1 MSQSSWEVADRAAN
15 VLAPESGEFTDT
27 DVADLG
33 KALAQAVRGS
43 FASGGGADATARFLT
58 RMATI
63 PGLAWGRW
71 LGQDVT
77 PTVDVDA
84 RDRRFADPTWTG
96 NPAFYSL
103 RLAYAAAVAY
113 TNEIVDSGGLDQ
125 RTLEKAQ
132 VTAGL
137 FLDALAPTN
146 FLALNPAALKKAFE
160 TGGRSIV
167 DGTRNFL
174 DDLINNNGR
183 PRQVD
188 TTPFELGR
196 NMAATPAKV
205 VFRNELMELLQ
216 YEPSTPQVR
225 AVPILCSPPWI
236 NKYYVMDLSPGRSFV
251 EWAVNHGRTVFMIS
265 YRNPGPELSDITMDD
280 YLISGPRQA
289 MDVVQEITGAEK
301 IDFVGLCLGG
311 ALTAITVAFLSA
323 AGDSRIG
330 NVTLLNTLLDYSEPG
345 VLGIFTDEVAVARV
359 EQKMAKEG
367 HLKGESMAG
376 TFDMLRANDLI
387 FNYVVSNWLMGQQP
401 PAFDILAWNS
411 DSTRMPPKMHAFYL
425 RQFYVENKLPKGEL
439 EIAGQLIN
447 LGDIKNDAY
456 VVGAENDHIVPW
468 RSSYAATSLL
478 SGPVRFVLSSGGHIA
493 GIVNPPGPKGWYV
506 VLDGDGD
513 RLPESPD
520 EWRQLAERHSGSWWE
535 DWATW
540 SDALAGDLIDPPQ
553 MGSDTYPVLYDGPGE
568 YIHT

>member
-15 VLAPESGEFTDT
+15 VLAPESGEFSNP

-43 FASGGGADATARFLT
+43 FVNGGGADATARFLT

-63 PGLAWGRW
+63 PGLVVGRW
-71 LGQDVT
+71 LGQDIT
-77 PTVDVDA
+77 PAVDVDA
-84 RDRRFADPTWTG
+84 KDRRFADPAWTG

-113 TNEIVDSGGLDQ
+113 TNEIIESGGLD
-125 RTLEKAQ
+125 RRMLEKAQ

-137 FLDALAPTN
+137 FQDALAPTN
-146 FLALNPAALKKAFE
+146 FLALNPAALKKAFD

-174 DDLINNNGR
+174 DDLVNNNGR

-188 TTPFELGR
+188 STPFELGR

-216 YEPSTPQVR
+216 YEPATPQVR

-330 NVTLLNTLLDYSEPG
+330 NITLLNTLLDYSEPG
-345 VLGIFTDEVAVARV
+345 VLGIFTDEATVARV

-367 HLKGESMAG
+367 HLKGETMAG
-376 TFDMLRANDLI
+376 TFDLLRANDLI

-425 RQFYVENKLPKGEL
+425 RHFYVQNKLPKGEL

-468 RSSYAATSLL
+468 RSSYTATRLL

-493 GIVNPPGPKGWYV
+493 GIVNPPGPKGWYIV
-506 VLDGDGD
+506 SDGGD
-513 RLPESPD
+513 DLPDTPD

-540 SDALAGDLIDPPQ
+540 SDALAGDLIDPPS

-568 YIHT
+568 YIRT

>member
-15 VLAPESGEFTDT
+15 VLAPESGEFSNP

-33 KALAQAVRGS
+33 TALAQAVRGS
-43 FASGGGADATARFLT
+43 FANGGGADATARFLT

-63 PGLAWGRW
+63 PGLVVGRW

-77 PTVDVDA
+77 PAVDVDA
-84 RDRRFADPTWTG
+84 KDRRFADPAWTG

-113 TNEIVDSGGLDQ
+113 TNEIIESGGLDK
-125 RTLEKAQ
+125 RMLEKAQ

-137 FLDALAPTN
+137 FQDALAPTN
-146 FLALNPAALKKAFE
+146 FLALNPAALKKAFD
-160 TGGRSIV
+160 TGGRSIF

-174 DDLINNNGR
+174 DDLANNNGR

-216 YEPSTPQVR
+216 YEPATPQVR

-330 NVTLLNTLLDYSEPG
+330 NITLLNTLLDYSEPG
-345 VLGIFTDEVAVARV
+345 VLGIFTDEATVARV
-359 EQKMAKEG
+359 EQKMAREG
-367 HLKGESMAG
+367 HLKGETMAG
-376 TFDMLRANDLI
+376 TFDLLRANDLI
-387 FNYVVSNWLMGQQP
+387 FNYVVSNWLMGQ
-401 PAFDILAWNS
+401 
-411 DSTRMPPKMHAFYL
+411 
-425 RQFYVENKLPKGEL
+425 
-439 EIAGQLIN
+439 
-447 LGDIKNDAY
+447 
-456 VVGAENDHIVPW
+456 
-468 RSSYAATSLL
+468 
-478 SGPVRFVLSSGGHIA
+478 
-493 GIVNPPGPKGWYV
+493 
-506 VLDGDGD
+506 
-513 RLPESPD
+513 
-520 EWRQLAERHSGSWWE
+520 
-535 DWATW
+535 
-540 SDALAGDLIDPPQ
+540 
-553 MGSDTYPVLYDGPGE
+553 
-568 YIHT
+568 